1 MRFDTLGKP
10 RLTVA
15 ERTVGPDHEVV
26 FALALVLCEAA
37 PKPVLRSAVCD
48 LLWPDVPR
56 ERAQHNLRQATY
68 KLKQMGGALVATDDA
83 LALPPGATWDVAER
97 LADGAPPDGELPWVF
112 LEGYDPRLNA
122 RFVAFI
128 ERWRDRVHQ
137 KLAERLLQ
145 ALRQARA
152 RTQWL
157 RATGYAQLVLALDP
171 LNEEATLTL
180 AEGRALQGSKA
191 EAVGLLDRYL
201 EAIEGLPGELA
212 IQPTLLKRRITQRL
226 PNVLR
231 DKPGWKALVGRDEL
245 MEGLTARMRDA
256 REGRSPVVALWGEPG
271 VGKTRLVREMTAFGA
286 VDGWSCVTVSCE
298 PTWPERPLVALEV
311 LVGDLLQLPGA
322 LGVEPRAHRALQRL
336 VKMDPD
342 DEPLPQGAEDGAYRQ
357 RLLRSS
363 VVDLVEAVSQERP
376 LLVCVDEAQWADPA
390 SLPFIALAVEQ
401 TPARRVAWVFTSST
415 REELPRLAT
424 GGRAT
429 VTRVPPLTTAQ
440 AFELLRTLVAGQ
452 PPADDEAHL
461 MRAARVSSGNP
472 LYVHTL
478 ATHWLSTGDTSVL
491 PPSLEALIEERLDQ
505 QEPRAMRCLQ
515 VCALLARHA
524 TPERVEAVLQEPR
537 PVLLGALDALHSAGL
552 LETVGTSP
560 QVRHEIIAARSVG
573 RASPAAVVLM
583 HRYIAEVLEPDAQQ
597 GEDPLLLVACA
608 EHWRRAGQVA
618 RGVSLID
625 STGRHLL
632 ARGDF
637 GATAAIVDA
646 ITEQADELD
655 PGIVQAGDRLALE
668 LSFARGDTQSA
679 VALAERILSRKS
691 EGDDGLRREA
701 EIALLWG
708 RKLGASSVLASQHS
722 LVPLIRSAEPTSPLF
737 PRLVAEALSYADLGF
752 SARTLG
758 EAVKR
763 VNKQTERPN
772 EDWQWNLLRLQCAFY
787 ERDLT
792 TALRQEDRLRER
804 STRLQSPYALTRAL
818 SARAMV
824 HRCLTGR
831 RDSTALLLEAA
842 EVSTGASIPAL
853 ELGARL
859 TLAHHLMDVGDLTA
873 AAGLLAVCRDLQLA
887 APGSPIALIA
897 FAEVRLAFAGGKPDL
912 DRAWSDSSAAITDRR
927 RMSARFCAFALAVEF
942 AHSVIAKNVEP
953 LRAQHLELVRIA
965 VRASRWPRTDWI
977 TTVAVAATEHLSG
990 PFAAM
995 RLAQCCM
1002 RHRFDL
1008 TDLASD
1014 AKQVPQIADAWRTRA
1029 HPR

>member
-112 LEGYDPRLNA
+112 LEGYDPRLNP

-357 RLLRSS
+357 RLLRIS

-608 EHWRRAGQVA
+608 EHWRRAGQVGRGEAVFERTVRQLIRAGSFEIANKAVEELREIVRAGASELADTCDRMHLEILMAEGNKPIAKEVAQSVLA
-618 RGVSLID
+618 RSGSSRQELTDTAELAYLWADRSTEGIDPRSLVRTSALVRRKELAPHLIPQALAQAFIVADVHLATGTLQHAIALARRALAQYSSRTFEWIRVDLLRAFYSNEREEALAAAEALMSATDDRPTPFARYIAIGDYINAARSFREGMALEPLFDQATILAKEMKAPGLLID
-625 STGRHLL
+625 NELRRVHH
-632 ARGDF
+632 ACDRGD
-637 GATAAIVDA
+637 GATACTAM
-646 ITEQADELD
+646 
-655 PGIVQAGDRLALE
+655 
-668 LSFARGDTQSA
+668 RG
-679 VALAERILSRKS
+679 VM
-691 EGDDGLRREA
+691 DG
-701 EIALLWG
+701 
-708 RKLGASSVLASQHS
+708 
-722 LVPLIRSAEPTSPLF
+722 
-737 PRLVAEALSYADLGF
+737 
-752 SARTLG
+752 
-758 EAVKR
+758 
-763 VNKQTERPN
+763 
-772 EDWQWNLLRLQCAFY
+772 
-787 ERDLT
+787 
-792 TALRQEDRLRER
+792 
-804 STRLQSPYALTRAL
+804 
-818 SARAMV
+818 
-824 HRCLTGR
+824 
-831 RDSTALLLEAA
+831 
-842 EVSTGASIPAL
+842 
-853 ELGARL
+853 
-859 TLAHHLMDVGDLTA
+859 LTA
-873 AAGLLAVCRDLQLA
+873 AQLEQMRAWVLCTWVRALWSFGGVAGDILDPRLDGLLDGPRPGSARSQTVWIAARYALHVLRNRPSEARAEAPMLLRRCLRA
-887 APGSPIALIA
+887 APWPRMDFVLTQLLDASARFSAGPSPARLGALIA
-897 FAEVRLAFAGGKPDL
+897 
-912 DRAWSDSSAAITDRR
+912 RR
-927 RMSARFCAFALAVEF
+927 RPTGRSYAR
-942 AHSVIAKNVEP
+942 
-953 LRAQHLELVRIA
+953 
-965 VRASRWPRTDWI
+965 
-977 TTVAVAATEHLSG
+977 
-990 PFAAM
+990 
-995 RLAQCCM
+995 
-1002 RHRFDL
+1002 
-1008 TDLASD
+1008 DLAEKAASLG
-1014 AKQVPQIADAWRTRA
+1014 VTTS
-1029 HPR
+1029 